1 MLFFSLLF
9 FNISFAEVARVS
21 STQTDLSKVQKIYLS
36 PGLVSLIEFPSNIVE
51 VRIGNPESV
60 KAIISQ
66 ASPKELTLLLTHHGS
81 TPSNLIVRAEKR
93 VFIFDLVPS
102 QSLHQDFI
110 KVRGA
115 FGSPTSDQNLKV
127 VVQQVLEPKDNDYK
141 QKYHIKK
148 TKRLTVSP

>member
-9 FNISFAEVARVS
+9 FNISFAEVPRVS

-66 ASPKELTLLLTHHGS
+66 ASPKELTLLLTHQS
-81 TPSNLIVRAEKR
+81 SVPSNLIVRAEKR

-102 QSLHQDFI
+102 QSLHQDYI

-115 FGSPTSDQNLKV
+115 FGAPTSNQNLKV
-127 VVQQVLEPKDNDYK
+127 VVQQVLEPKDNDYN
-141 QKYHIKK
+141 QKYRIKK